1 MHALAW
7 LVAFVDPLEVFYR
20 PAIIPRRTEIRFG
33 DKPDPEAR
41 ALRGEA
47 RRISAEPTLAR

>member
-7 LVAFVDPLEVFYR
+7 LVAFVDPIEMLYR
-20 PAIIPRRTEIRFG
+20 PAIIPQRTEIRSG

-41 ALRGEA
+41 ALRREA
-47 RRISAEPTLAR
+47 RRIPAEPTLAR

>member
-7 LVAFVDPLEVFYR
+7 LVAFVDPIEMLYR

-41 ALRGEA
+41 ALRRKA
-47 RRISAEPTLAR
+47 RRIPAEPALPG